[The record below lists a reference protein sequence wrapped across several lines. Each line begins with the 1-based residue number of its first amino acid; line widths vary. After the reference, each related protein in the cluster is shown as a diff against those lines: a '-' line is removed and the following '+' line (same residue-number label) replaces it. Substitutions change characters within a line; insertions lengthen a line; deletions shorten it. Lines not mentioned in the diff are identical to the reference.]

1 MPPHE
6 STAAVVYAGEPGA
19 FAEDA
24 VIAAFGDIE
33 RTAVGSFRQVFEA
46 VADSGPATAGVVPI
60 ENVVNGTVWARTF
73 GTARLGQIQGMAMSA
88 TITAAALAPL
98 VPAIA
103 LSLTGSYELGLVT
116 LAVVAAVALV
126 LSFRSG
132 VRE

>member
-1 MPPHE
+1 MPDGE
-6 STAAVVYAGEPGA
+6 LRQRSDSRLRGARAAAY
-19 FAEDA
+19 
-24 VIAAFGDIE
+24 
-33 RTAVGSFRQVFEA
+33 VGSGSV
-46 VADSGPATAGVVPI
+46 SAGQDVGGLGI
-60 ENVVNGTVWARTF
+60 GASNVVNGTVWARTF

-103 LSLTGSYELGLVT
+103 LSLTGSYEFGLVT
-116 LAVVAAVALV
+116 LAVVAAVALL